1 MSREWQLVETSGIDE
16 HRLVAEG
23 RDKKGWRKL
32 SSVHRGPALSAVN
45 SLIGECI
52 EKADVVTTTITND
65 KALEKLGPAAIAVP
79 VLGGDRKT
87 VVAVQFYS
95 GSPTQQ
101 HPERPDVGVWE
112 WEVDVEDAPPRLH
125 MSKELLDLFGVNS
138 AHRDRTIYGPA
149 DFFTRV
155 ERIGDIARYL
165 RTLYEPPRDDGTN
178 DGAMV
183 IRRDSG
189 EHCELRYAERRLKT
203 PAGERLRGLCWDTGE
218 DARGVYESMLDSH
231 LASTLAGLHGMF
243 GIIGDIRFPKAPYI
257 VKWLTP
263 RVPGIGHG
271 VSTGQTPALHPDDFP
286 RILQWM
292 EDVRKGP
299 VEGKVRARRG
309 GGGWLEMQFKGYLLD
324 PAVSDVL
331 GTALVYP
338 DSIEHIED

>member
-23 RDKKGWRKL
+23 REEKKWRKL
-32 SSVHRGPALSAVN
+32 SSVHRGPALNAVN
-45 SLIGECI
+45 TLISDCI
-52 EKADVVTTTITND
+52 AKADVVTTTITNE

-87 VVAVQFYS
+87 VVAVQFYY
-95 GSPTQQ
+95 GSPADP
-101 HPERPDVGVWE
+101 HPERPEVGVWE

-125 MSKELLDLFGVNS
+125 MSTDLLNLFGVDS
-138 AHRDRTIYGPA
+138 GHRDRTIYGPA

-165 RTLYEPPRDDGTN
+165 RTLYEPPREDGTN
-178 DGAMV
+178 DGTLIV
-183 IRRDSG
+183 RQDNG
-189 EHCELRYAERRLKT
+189 EYREVRYAERRLKT
-203 PAGERLRGLCWDTGE
+203 AAGERLRGLCWDTGKG
-218 DARGVYESMLDSH
+218 ARGVYESMLDSH
-231 LASTLAGLHGMF
+231 LAATLAGLHGMF
-243 GIIGDIRFPKAPYI
+243 GIIGDIRFPNAPYI

-286 RILQWM
+286 KIMQWM
-292 EDVRKGP
+292 KDVQNGP
-299 VEGKVRARRG
+299 VEGKVRARRA
-309 GGGWLEMQFKGYLLD
+309 GGGWLQAQFKGYLLD
-324 PAVSDVL
+324 PAGAGVL

-338 DSIEHIED
+338 DSIEHVED